1 MSKQNPLK
9 NRAYIHFYRIVH
21 KLINKMMW
29 IIRTMNI
36 VEMPMLMGLA
46 IKFFHRVIHMFFK
59 KLSMHFYT
67 ANSATEN
74 RRDYENNKSL

>member
-1 MSKQNPLK
+1 
-9 NRAYIHFYRIVH
+9 
-21 KLINKMMW
+21 
-29 IIRTMNI
+29 MNI
-36 VEMPMLMGLA
+36 VEIPMLMGLE
-46 IKFFHRVIHMFFK
+46 IKFFHRVIHMFFE